1 MASKLHVKKG
11 DTVEVISGKDK
22 NTKGKILRSLPKDGK
37 VIVEGVNKIK
47 KHTKGTQKDP
57 KGGIIEKEA
66 PIASSNVLLYCPTC
80 KKGVRHG
87 HKIEGDKKTRICKKC
102 GKEL

>member
-11 DTVEVISGKDK
+11 DMVEVISGKDK
-22 NTKGKILRSLPKDGK
+22 GVKGKVLQSLPKDGK
-37 VIVEGVNKIK
+37 IIVEGVNKIK

-57 KGGIIEKEA
+57 KGGIVEKEA
-66 PIASSNVLLYCPTC
+66 PIASSNVLLYCPAC
-80 KKGVRHG
+80 KKGVRYG
-87 HKIEGDKKTRICKKC
+87 QKVEGDKKSRVCKKC

>member
-11 DTVEVISGKDK
+11 DMGEVISGKDK
-22 NTKGKILRSLPKDGK
+22 GVKGKVLQSLPKDGK
-37 VIVEGVNKIK
+37 IIVEGVNKIK

-57 KGGIIEKEA
+57 KGGIVEKEA
-66 PIASSNVLLYCPTC
+66 PIASSNVLLYCPAC
-80 KKGVRHG
+80 KKGVRYG
-87 HKIEGDKKTRICKKC
+87 QKVEGDKKSRVCKKC

>member
-22 NTKGKILRSLPKDGK
+22 KVKGKVLKSYPDEGK
-37 VIVEGVNKIK
+37 VIVEGVNIIK

-57 KGGIIEKEA
+57 KGGIVEKEA
-66 PIASSNVLLYCPTC
+66 PINVSNVLLYCSTC
-80 KKGVRHG
+80 KKGVRYG
-87 HKIEGDKKTRICKKC
+87 KKIDGDKKVRVCKKC

>member
-1 MASKLHVKKG
+1 MAFKLHVKKG
-11 DTVEVISGKDK
+11 DNVEVISGKDK
-22 NTKGKILRSLPKDGK
+22 NAKGKILRSLPRDCK

-47 KHTKGTQKDP
+47 KHTKGTQKNP

-66 PIASSNVLLYCPTC
+66 PINSSNVLLYCPTC
-80 KKGVRHG
+80 KKGVKHG
-87 HKIEGDKKTRICKKC
+87 HKIEGDKKIRICKKC